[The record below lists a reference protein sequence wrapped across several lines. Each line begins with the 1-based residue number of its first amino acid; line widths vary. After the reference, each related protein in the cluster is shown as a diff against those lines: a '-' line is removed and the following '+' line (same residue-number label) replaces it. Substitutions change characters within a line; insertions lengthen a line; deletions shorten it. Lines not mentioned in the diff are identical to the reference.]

1 VTMKVKV
8 LFQIY
13 LDANISKPLRDRGS
27 VPMEIGNGV
36 WRLNGDLIA
45 SQDDGPAEVCTM
57 CVLFLLEKAVKLH

>member
-1 VTMKVKV
+1 
-8 LFQIY
+8 
-13 LDANISKPLRDRGS
+13 
-27 VPMEIGNGV
+27 MEIGNGV